1 MDFLE
6 RIPVPVSTRAP
17 TGRTN
22 AYLLGSERAVLVD
35 PADRH
40 ERVDA
45 ALADRDPAHLLL
57 THTHPDHVCGVP
69 AYAESATVWTHTDHR
84 DDFVEATGV
93 EPDRTFGDGTTVRAD
108 RDVEVLET
116 PGHAPDHVAL
126 AFGTDTGTAIVC
138 GDLAVAE
145 GSVVVGGSDGD
156 MRDYLDSLRRLRELE
171 PDRLYPGH
179 GPVVDDPDPVLSRLI
194 DHRLDR
200 ERRVLEA
207 VTSGAETPS
216 AVTDAAYDKDLAGV
230 RDLAEATVV
239 AHLEKLADE
248 GAITFDGERA
258 LPA

>member
-145 GSVVVGGSDGD
+145 GSVVVAPPEGD
-156 MRDYLDSLRRLRELE
+156 VRAYLASLRRVLGLA
-171 PDRLYPGH
+171 PDRILPAH
-179 GPVVDDPDPVLSRLI
+179 GPVIDDPRATCERLI

-200 ERRVLEA
+200 ERRVLAAVEA
-207 VTSGAETPS
+207 GNRTVEDLL
-216 AVTDAAYDKDLAGV
+216 DAAYDKDLTGV
-230 RDLAEATVV
+230 RDMAAGTIRG
-239 AHLEKLADE
+239 HLEKLAVE
-248 GAITFDGERA
+248 GRVRWDGA
-258 LPA
+258 HADPA